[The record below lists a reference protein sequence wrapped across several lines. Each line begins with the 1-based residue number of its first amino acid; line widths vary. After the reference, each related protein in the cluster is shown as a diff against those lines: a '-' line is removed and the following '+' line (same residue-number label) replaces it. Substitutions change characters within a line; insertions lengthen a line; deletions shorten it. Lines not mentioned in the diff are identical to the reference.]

1 MYEIYINERP
11 IFLMNSKDILGRV
24 MDQTHLIGRYT
35 GKVKNV
41 MNYVDTMEK
50 SPKFHSVTLHYHD
63 LDQLWADFQTQFQVI
78 EAAGGVVKNNSDKV
92 LVIFRRG
99 AWDLPK
105 GKIDEGETPEIAA
118 IREVNEETGLIDVT
132 LGAPITETYHTYT
145 LKGKRVLKKTYW
157 YKMSCNETALTP
169 QTEEDIEKAEWVDLN
184 HFLQNEKNI
193 FLNIR
198 KVLELYRK

>member
-24 MDQTHLIGRYT
+24 MDQSHLIGRYT

-63 LDQLWADFQTQFQVI
+63 LDQLWADFQTQFQLI
-78 EAAGGVVKNNSDKV
+78 EAAGGVVENPSGDV

-99 AWDLPK
+99 SWDLPK
-105 GKIDEGETPEIAA
+105 GKIDDGETPEVAA
-118 IREVNEETGLIDVT
+118 VREINEETGLMNIT
-132 LGAPITETYHTYT
+132 LGAPITETYHTYDI
-145 LKGKRVLKKTYW
+145 KGKRILKKTYW
-157 YKMSCNETALTP
+157 YKMTSTDTSLTP
-169 QTEEDIEKAEWVDLN
+169 QTEEDIEKAEWVDLKP
-184 HFLQNEKNI
+184 FLQKEKNI

-198 KVLELYRK
+198 KVLSLY